1 MIKDIFNKYNIPY
14 SSLGSGTN
22 RAAFSVDGYCLK
34 FALDKDGMID
44 NRREFLYSKDLQPYA
59 VKAYECTPSGL
70 FCVEE
75 YVDILDKSDFDDPR
89 VQKEM
94 REILGELSQMFLIG
108 DVGINSKNYVNWG
121 RRPDG
126 SLVMLD
132 FAYIY
137 DVKYGTFTC
146 SCDDE
151 TILQYDNNFD
161 KLRCPKCGRNYTFG
175 MIRRRITRQM
185 QEDEIGDIRRLSYNL
200 KSPIEVKDIIPE
212 FEPED
217 PFKKKKNK
225 NKSEGEIL
233 LEKYYAENVSSNE
246 DSDYWSAW

>member
-1 MIKDIFNKYNIPY
+1 M
-14 SSLGSGTN
+14 
-22 RAAFSVDGYCLK
+22 
-34 FALDKDGMID
+34 
-44 NRREFLYSKDLQPYA
+44 LYSKALQPYA
-59 VKAYECTPSGL
+59 VKTYECTPSGL

-75 YVDILDKSDFDDPR
+75 YVDILDKSDFDDPS

-94 REILGELSQMFLIG
+94 REILEELSTMFLIG
-108 DVGINSKNYVNWG
+108 DVGVNSKNYVNWG

-151 TILQYDNNFD
+151 SILQYDNNFD
-161 KLRCPKCGRNYTFG
+161 KLICPKCGRKYTFG
-175 MIRRRITRQM
+175 EIRRRITKKM
-185 QEDEIGDIRRLSYNL
+185 QEDEIGDIRRLSYNI
-200 KSPIEVKDIIPE
+200 KSAVEEVELVPE

-217 PFKKKKNK
+217 PKKKKK
-225 NKSEGEIL
+225 KKVKSHGEEV
-233 LEKYYAENVSSNE
+233 LENYYQNLNINNDNDQDW
-246 DSDYWSAW
+246 DSPDQSEI